1 MRRKPSRAF
10 AALGV
15 GRTFQHVRLLGG
27 RSVLENVALGA
38 HLRGRRGWTASMFRL
53 NRSEEAALLSEARRQ
68 LDRCGLAAQSDTPAA
83 SLPLAQQRIVEIA
96 RALAGQ
102 PHVLLLDEPAAG
114 LRQLEKR
121 ELVKLLQQL
130 RSEGM
135 ALLVVEHDMAFV
147 MGVADVV
154 TVLDFGQVIA
164 HGTPEQVK
172 SQPRVLQA
180 YLGVEDAEVQA
191 A

>member
-1 MRRKPSRAF
+1 
-10 AALGV
+10 
-15 GRTFQHVRLLGG
+15 
-27 RSVLENVALGA
+27 
-38 HLRGRRGWTASMFRL
+38 MFRL
-53 NRSEEAALLSEARRQ
+53 NRSEEAALLSEARRH